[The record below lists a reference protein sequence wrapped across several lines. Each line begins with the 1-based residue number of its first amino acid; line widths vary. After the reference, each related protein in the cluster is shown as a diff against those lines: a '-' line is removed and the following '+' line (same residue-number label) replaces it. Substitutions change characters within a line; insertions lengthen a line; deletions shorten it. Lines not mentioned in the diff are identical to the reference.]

1 MFQLSQQIGVVCSRE
16 HCCVLPVSI
25 SNHRLVYCEVFCVW
39 RHVNRV
45 GVLIAHVNRIRYLIR
60 NNDFPKVVDIFL
72 VFGFAFFQKTKK
84 NFFFALL
91 VSIDHSHSI
100 SRHRPRKLSQKFN
113 MCTLLRGCRLMLRR
127 L

>member
-25 SNHRLVYCEVFCVW
+25 SNHRLVYCEVFCIW

-45 GVLIAHVNRIRYLIR
+45 GALIAHVNRIRYLIR

-72 VFGFAFFQKTKK
+72 VFGFAFFRKTEI
-84 NFFFALL
+84 FFFLALL

-100 SRHRPRKLSQKFN
+100 SRHRPRKPSQKFN
-113 MCTLLRGCRLMLRR
+113 MCTLLRGRRLLLRR